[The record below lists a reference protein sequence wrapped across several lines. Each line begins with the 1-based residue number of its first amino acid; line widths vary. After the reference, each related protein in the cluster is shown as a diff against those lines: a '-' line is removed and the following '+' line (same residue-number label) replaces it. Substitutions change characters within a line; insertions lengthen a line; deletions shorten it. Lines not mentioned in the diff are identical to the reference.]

1 MRLDAL
7 LLAHG
12 VITPEQAASAEDHMQ
27 RNGCRFGEAL
37 VALEIMQPHHIDVFV
52 GEQERTRATSLFAK
66 SRAVL
71 KMLRATAQST
81 AARLTEAKA

>member
-7 LLAHG
+7 LLEHG
-12 VITPEQAASAEDHMQ
+12 VITPAQAAAADFEM
-27 RNGCRFGEAL
+27 RRRGCRFGEAL
-37 VALEIMQPHHIDVFV
+37 VSLGILEPHHVDVFV

-81 AARLTEAKA
+81 KLRGAW